1 RTPVAAVSLAD
12 HGPADAPDPGSSD
25 EQATPGSLTP
35 SQRRMWFAQ
44 AVDPSSTTYNL
55 AAQIRVRGGVG
66 LDEVRSALAAVVA
79 DQPALRSAFSVDD
92 GDIVSTVH
100 PDVVPRI
107 DVVDRRSVD
116 GVESRIAAARSR
128 IVELARAPFDLS
140 RPPLV
145 RFTCDVIDHY
155 DLVFGVV
162 IHHIIADQ
170 WSFGVLLD
178 AVGVAVAQQRAPRSD
193 GDGVD
198 LADGQVGG
206 SVSPWIERV
215 GSDEIE
221 RQMDYWRSRL
231 SGLSSLELPVA
242 ATSHRERPAFEAN
255 DGVLLVSLDDGLR
268 SRIDA
273 YAAARGATGFMVYA
287 STLAVLLSEV
297 AGSDDIPIG
306 MPIANRHHLDTERM
320 ITSLVNTLVL
330 RIDTSGRSGFDELL
344 AHVRDRSL
352 EAFDHQDVPFDR
364 IVGELA
370 PPRAG
375 ARSPFFQVFL
385 NVHNAPIALPS
396 LSGAHFDI
404 LPVEHR
410 AVDFD
415 LSLTIDPELTGVLRV
430 EFDPRQVEGDSAA
443 AWSSRFIE
451 MLHRVVSPAGPP
463 PIADLRSTGAV
474 STVAAGDRT
483 ELDDTPSAGDTAS
496 VPVGRGGARADLDER
511 RRELEAT
518 LVRIWTDVL
527 DVDHVGL
534 DDDFFDL
541 GGHSLLAVRMFS
553 EIHESTGRRP
563 PIGLLFRAPTI
574 AGLAALLDE
583 EGWASEWTSMVR
595 VSDDDATGVPVFV
608 ITPYLISA
616 LSFHGLARELGGR
629 VVYALEPHAV
639 AAESDGHASISQ
651 VAARYVSEM
660 KTVQPVGPYDVVG
673 HCAGA
678 WEALEVVG
686 HLEDQGDVVGS
697 LTVVDIAPPGVEPPR
712 PSPIRYVISR
722 LRLYT
727 RSGASRLLHAAWWR
741 ARMLLLGWSA
751 RAGSGDDDTSR
762 RAALR
767 EAHRRYGGR
776 QVRSDIHLIRSEEW
790 SGLPDKDWHLRWADR
805 SSGSLTVDT
814 VPGSHARLLQAESLD
829 DFAEA
834 LRRHLDA

>member
-1 RTPVAAVSLAD
+1 MFALLGGTIAHTSFD
-12 HGPADAPDPGSSD
+12 SSD
-25 EQATPGSLTP
+25 
-35 SQRRMWFAQ
+35 
-44 AVDPSSTTYNL
+44 
-55 AAQIRVRGGVG
+55 
-66 LDEVRSALAAVVA
+66 
-79 DQPALRSAFSVDD
+79 
-92 GDIVSTVH
+92 
-100 PDVVPRI
+100 
-107 DVVDRRSVD
+107 
-116 GVESRIAAARSR
+116 
-128 IVELARAPFDLS
+128 
-140 RPPLV
+140 
-145 RFTCDVIDHY
+145 
-155 DLVFGVV
+155 VF
-162 IHHIIADQ
+162 
-170 WSFGVLLD
+170 
-178 AVGVAVAQQRAPRSD
+178 
-193 GDGVD
+193 
-198 LADGQVGG
+198 
-206 SVSPWIERV
+206 VSPWIERV
-215 GSDEIE
+215 EPDEIE
-221 RQMDYWRSRL
+221 RQMEYWRGRL
-231 SGLSSLELPVA
+231 GGLSSLELPLA
-242 ATSHRERPAFEAN
+242 ATSHRERPASSASDAG

-527 DVDHVGL
+527 DVDHVEL

-595 VSDDDATGVPVFV
+595 VSDDDATGVPLFV

-616 LSFHGLARELGGR
+616 LSFHGLAQELAGR

-639 AAESDGHASISQ
+639 AAESDGHAAISQ

-762 RAALR
+762 RAAVR